1 MAYRP
6 GDIIGR
12 RKGIVL
18 HKGVYLGAGQ
28 VLHNTPGRGEHVT
41 SLEEFADGKRVTLV
55 RAACDESRHRAASAA
70 PRSDRR
76 YNLFTH
82 NCEHTASRV
91 TLGRAES
98 PQLRGWVAGI
108 GVAALAFVVTRHP
121 GVTAASFAL
130 GRRLVEGAS
139 TRA

>member
-1 MAYRP
+1 MSYQR

-18 HKGVYLGAGQ
+18 HKGVYLGSDR
-28 VLHNTPGRGEHVT
+28 VLHNTTGRGEHVS
-41 SLEEFADGKRVTLV
+41 SLADFAAGKRVVLV
-55 RAACDESRHRAASAA
+55 RAACDESRRRASAA
-70 PRSDRR
+70 TPRADRG

-91 TLGRAES
+91 TLGRSES
-98 PQLRGWVAGI
+98 PQLRGWVAGV

-121 GVTAASFAL
+121 GMTAAAFAL
-130 GRRLVEGAS
+130 GRRLVEGAA